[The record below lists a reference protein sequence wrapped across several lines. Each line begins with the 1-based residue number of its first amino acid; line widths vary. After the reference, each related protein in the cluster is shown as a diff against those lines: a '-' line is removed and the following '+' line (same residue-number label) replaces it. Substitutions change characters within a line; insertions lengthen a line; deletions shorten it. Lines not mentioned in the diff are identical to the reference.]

1 MIFTIALTRYIVYYQ
16 SPKMNHLWIPSD
28 TFVTWVDP
36 GILIRGSLRYSDYA
50 QGQSTSILINI
61 MSSELPHDARSTD
74 HRLGLIKCP
83 MIPP

>member
-1 MIFTIALTRYIVYYQ
+1 MI
-16 SPKMNHLWIPSD
+16 HLWMPSY